1 MEDTPGAVPEQLQE
15 EPVRR
20 LTRPG
25 GLPSSA
31 ASCQGVHDRVLG
43 LEFWRLEVER
53 RLGVGNS
60 QFGEL
65 QRALNALQ
73 PKPRSFTSMLPFLVP
88 VIILAGT
95 MLWQAAR
102 YPDRREFEDVK
113 VQMSSFRVEQAK
125 TTEQLVRALES
136 VARLETRQTTDS
148 GKLDQLLDRQGAE
161 MKPTSRRR
169 AP

>member
-1 MEDTPGAVPEQLQE
+1 MADEGAIPEQLQD
-15 EPVRR
+15 EPLRR

-25 GLPSSA
+25 GLPANA

-43 LEFWRLEVER
+43 MEFWRLEVER
-53 RLGVGNS
+53 RLSAGVAQFTELKNS
-60 QFGEL
+60 MS
-65 QRALNALQ
+65 ALQ
-73 PKPRSFTSMLPFLVP
+73 PKPRSFTSMLPFLIP

-136 VARLETRQTTDS
+136 VARLETRQTNDS
-148 GKLDQLLDRQGAE
+148 AKLDQLLDRGADS
-161 MKPTSRRR
+161 KPTTRRR